1 MDFFGHLAQV
11 GPQILEVLNSL
22 RLRGGQ
28 LFFNQ
33 RCIQGQRRKPLRQIV
48 MELPGKPPEL
58 FFLGVDNSS
67 GELAE
72 ILFLAPQG
80 ILRLLTLAD
89 VYGHAHHAAWFLRRG
104 CLQAATGGDPAHTPV
119 GTQDTVL
126 DDKLL
131 S

>member
-1 MDFFGHLAQV
+1 MDFFGHLAQIS
-11 GPQILEVLNSL
+11 PQVLEVLDNL
-22 RLRGGQ
+22 RLRGVQ

-33 RCIQGQRRKPLRQIV
+33 RRIQGQRRKPLRQVV

-67 GELAE
+67 GESAE

-89 VYGHAHHAAWFLRRG
+89 VYGHAHHAAWFPRRG
-104 CLQAATGGDPAHTPV
+104 LLQTAA
-119 GTQDTVL
+119 
-126 DDKLL
+126 
-131 S
+131 